1 MKPFLTNLALALV
14 WLMLGDIT
22 LWRFLLG
29 YILGFIILSFFPNIQ
44 GNESYIKR
52 TFAFLRF
59 SKKFFIEFIKANY
72 HVAKI
77 VLFKPKSQ
85 LAPFYIHYDISRLT
99 KVEALILNQCIT
111 LTPGTV
117 TVRLAE
123 DHSSLLIHVLS
134 AESEEE
140 VKESI
145 KNDLEIPLLEFTR
158 C

>member
-14 WLMLGDIT
+14 WLMLGDVT

-59 SKKFFIEFIKANY
+59 SKRFFIEFLKANY
-72 HVAKI
+72 NVAKI
-77 VLFKPKSQ
+77 VLFKPKDQ
-85 LAPFYIHYDISRLT
+85 LAPFFIHYDISRLT

-117 TVRLAE
+117 TVQLTK